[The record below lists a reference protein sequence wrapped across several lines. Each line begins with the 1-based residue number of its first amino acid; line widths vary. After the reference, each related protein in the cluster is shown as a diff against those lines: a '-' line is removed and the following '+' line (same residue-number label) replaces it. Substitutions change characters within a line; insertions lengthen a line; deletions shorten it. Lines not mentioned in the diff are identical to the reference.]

1 MNAATHAG
9 TGRLAFARH
18 GETAWTGRQYAG
30 HSDLALTARGQSS
43 AASLAAH
50 VARLGLMEDPAA
62 VIVAS
67 PLRRAVETARL
78 VAEAVDRPVEIDPR
92 WMEVSFGSVEGLT
105 FEEAMLA
112 WPEVANRLAA
122 GDLEIDWPHG
132 ETWLALRER
141 IAAAL
146 DDVRA
151 RATPVL
157 VVGHG
162 IAIRVALTML
172 AGPAVARESRP
183 VLPAGGL
190 VVARD
195 TGDGWALET
204 PEPEGGPA

>member
-1 MNAATHAG
+1 
-9 TGRLAFARH
+9 
-18 GETAWTGRQYAG
+18 
-30 HSDLALTARGQSS
+30 
-43 AASLAAH
+43 
-50 VARLGLMEDPAA
+50 
-62 VIVAS
+62 
-67 PLRRAVETARL
+67 
-78 VAEAVDRPVEIDPR
+78 
-92 WMEVSFGSVEGLT
+92 MEVNFGSVEGLT
-105 FEEAMLA
+105 FEEAVLA

-122 GDLEIDWPHG
+122 GDLEIDWPRG
-132 ETWLALRER
+132 ETWPALRER

-151 RATPVL
+151 RAAPVL

-172 AGPAVARESRP
+172 GGPAVARESRP

-195 TGDGWALET
+195 TGHGWALET